1 MRHGKRGLLV
11 ASYGASRPEARTRCV
26 EPLVKELEQAF
37 CSDCT
42 EDEPVVREAYTSAKV
57 RAKLAGCGERILAVD
72 EALEELWSAGVR
84 DVCVAVSHLVDGA
97 AYGALRQAVET
108 HASLFDAIR
117 LARPLLSSAED
128 CKRVAEILD
137 GEVPRRADS
146 AVVLVGHGGPHAAQ
160 LAYLA
165 LGYALR
171 ERGRNDMYVGMLDDK
186 GSCDAVAHAVECAGS
201 GVRRVLLAP
210 LLISSSAHAQRD
222 IFSTSG
228 WRGILERAGYAVEVL
243 DRGLGEL
250 AEIRRLAV
258 DHMRRAPEV
267 EVGAQRLSSPGDS
280 AAVPS
285 RFPLFIDLQGRR
297 CLVVGAGTVGMR
309 RVRALRRFGATV
321 VVVDPNAAMS
331 MSADADEVRHRPY
344 APGDE
349 QGFGLVI
356 AATDDRAVNH
366 MIGERC
372 RRLGIPVSVADAP
385 DECTFF
391 FPALCEGDNLVAG
404 VVSRSAD
411 HSDHA
416 LVARAAADMRVA
428 LARAEADAACR
439 EGR

>member
-1 MRHGKRGLLV
+1 MRHTKRGLLV
-11 ASYGASRPEARTRCV
+11 ASYGASRPEARMRCV
-26 EPLVKELEQAF
+26 EPLAEELEQAF

-57 RAKLAGCGERILAVD
+57 RAKLAGCGEHILAVD

-201 GVRRVLLAP
+201 RVRCVLLAP

-258 DHMRRAPEV
+258 DHMRRASEV

-285 RFPLFIDLQGRR
+285 RFPLFIDLQGGGVWSLERERWACAVCAPCGDLERRSWLSIRMLPRR
-297 CLVVGAGTVGMR
+297 CPRMPMRCGT
-309 RVRALRRFGATV
+309 AH
-321 VVVDPNAAMS
+321 MS
-331 MSADADEVRHRPY
+331 RETSK
-344 APGDE
+344 
-349 QGFGLVI
+349 GL
-356 AATDDRAVNH
+356 AW
-366 MIGERC
+366 
-372 RRLGIPVSVADAP
+372 
-385 DECTFF
+385 
-391 FPALCEGDNLVAG
+391 
-404 VVSRSAD
+404 
-411 HSDHA
+411 
-416 LVARAAADMRVA
+416 
-428 LARAEADAACR
+428 
-439 EGR
+439 